1 MKMRFALLL
10 LAAALCAGCS
20 SGFQPLKAKPV
31 VATRNRPLPPEN
43 PVYGVPSYEAP
54 MVWVAEDPDDVKG
67 STRNVEPR
75 PEPAREILAQAMV
88 AEEIG
93 DTETLLA
100 RLHEAA
106 DAGNARAHYE
116 LARHYLTG
124 EGVAADQAAA
134 LDHLSQADALGSAE
148 ASRVLAWNYLRGTGV
163 QQDVEYGTRLMEKA
177 ARTSDR
183 ALREISLLYLNTCEP
198 YLNDP
203 QRGLALLKVASD
215 AGDSVSAPLYQLA
228 LRQQQ
233 GQPIETSVAQAH
245 EPLPCLAPSIAAP
258 AERDATAIA
267 LNAEPA
273 ENEAAAEATKLAALS
288 GDLDAMVLY
297 AEKLLSGEYP
307 STQPELE
314 SYTWFAVA
322 ASRGS
327 GPAAERTASLAPI
340 LQSAEQRQPGL
351 VDSMIAA
358 LDSAIQPPR
367 QHVQ

>member
-124 EGVAADQAAA
+124 EGVPADQAAA

-203 QRGLALLKVASD
+203 QRGRPCSGSQRRRRQRLRPALPARPAPA
-215 AGDSVSAPLYQLA
+215 AGPADRNLGGPGPRTAAVPGAEHRRTGRARRHCHRPERRARRERGRRRSHQARRPLRRPRRHGA
-228 LRQQQ
+228 LRRETAQRRVPLHPA
-233 GQPIETSVAQAH
+233 GAGVVHLVRRRRQPWQ
-245 EPLPCLAPSIAAP
+245 
-258 AERDATAIA
+258 R
-267 LNAEPA
+267 
-273 ENEAAAEATKLAALS
+273 
-288 GDLDAMVLY
+288 
-297 AEKLLSGEYP
+297 
-307 STQPELE
+307 
-314 SYTWFAVA
+314 
-322 ASRGS
+322 
-327 GPAAERTASLAPI
+327 PAAERIASLAPI
-340 LQSAEQRQPGL
+340 LQNAEQQQPGL
-351 VDSMIAA
+351 VGSMIAA

-367 QHVQ
+367 QQVQ